1 MQKLSI
7 RRKETLVRGS
17 DEKQLS
23 AEGGDDQ
30 RLEHRGGVLQPA
42 EQRPEGYAD
51 SDEAVKFLAC
61 FVRAMIRNNPSG
73 DTLFLSMLAASKE
86 ANISSEQAEK
96 FIKWVTAEQSASPWP
111 KGFF

>member
-1 MQKLSI
+1 MQKSSI
-7 RRKETLVRGS
+7 RREEALVRGS
-17 DEKQLS
+17 DEKQCP
-23 AEGGDDQ
+23 AKAGNDQ
-30 RLEHRGGVLQPA
+30 RIEHRGGVLQST

-51 SDEAVKFLAC
+51 SAEAVKFLAC
-61 FVRAMIRNNPSG
+61 FARAMIRNNPSS

-96 FIKWVTAEQSASPWP
+96 FIKWVMAEQSASPWP